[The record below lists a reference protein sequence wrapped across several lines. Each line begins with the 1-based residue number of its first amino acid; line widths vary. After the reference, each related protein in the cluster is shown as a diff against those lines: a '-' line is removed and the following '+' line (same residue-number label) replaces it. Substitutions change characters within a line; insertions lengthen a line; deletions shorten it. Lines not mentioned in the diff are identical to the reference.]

1 MNDMRQYLTDEWAW
15 VAYKALLTKAET
27 SGADVSM
34 PLFEPQE
41 DILNITCDKNSQ
53 NIINCNKL
61 S

>member
-1 MNDMRQYLTDEWAW
+1 